1 MAASNFV
8 TDFFKNVLVNLYPYL
23 EETLLNCFSHKNL
36 NYKKLQVQTTG
47 PLCVPY
53 RVLIVQ
59 LYLSNVVELML
70 HILKTFFFQIP
81 LER

>member
-1 MAASNFV
+1 M
-8 TDFFKNVLVNLYPYL
+8 NL
-23 EETLLNCFSHKNL
+23 
-36 NYKKLQVQTTG
+36 KKLQVQTTG
-47 PLCVPY
+47 PLRVPY
-53 RVLIVQ
+53 HVLIVQ

>member
-1 MAASNFV
+1 MVASNFV

-23 EETLLNCFSHKNL
+23 EETLLIFFSHKNL
-36 NYKKLQVQTTG
+36 NLKKLQVQTTG
-47 PLCVPY
+47 PLRVPY
-53 RVLIVQ
+53 RV
-59 LYLSNVVELML
+59 SNVVELML